1 MFQQE
6 NTEFRLC
13 AETCML
19 QSCLKLYVSPTPTSQ
34 LSQSSLW
41 ADLAACAGAGRGTEP
56 AAVCWHLHRHQPSST
71 PLSNL
76 QDGAGR
82 LAWQVWPPGRCAFK
96 KGPVSE
102 RASKSWR
109 EIRDI
114 IGTAV
119 LGYRAARH
127 THRTGT
133 DLNYFQIHFQT
144 QVTWILV
151 KTNTV

>member
-1 MFQQE
+1 METSSSKGTAESTSVSVCLSPRSLFKKWLTLKRSNTDQCLFTHTFQSPDVFQQE

-19 QSCLKLYVSPTPTSQ
+19 QPCLKLYVSPTPTSQ

-82 LAWQVWPPGRCAFK
+82 LAWQV
-96 KGPVSE
+96 
-102 RASKSWR
+102 
-109 EIRDI
+109 
-114 IGTAV
+114 
-119 LGYRAARH
+119 
-127 THRTGT
+127 
-133 DLNYFQIHFQT
+133 
-144 QVTWILV
+144 
-151 KTNTV
+151 